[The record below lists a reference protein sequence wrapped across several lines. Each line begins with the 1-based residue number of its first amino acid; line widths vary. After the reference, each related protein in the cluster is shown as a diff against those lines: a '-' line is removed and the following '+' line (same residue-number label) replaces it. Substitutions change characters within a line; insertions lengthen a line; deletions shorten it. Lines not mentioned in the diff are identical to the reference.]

1 MKLPRG
7 VSADRLIRALERLGY
22 AVIRQKGSHLRL
34 FHEAAP
40 THSISVPLH
49 DPLKIG
55 TFHGILVEVAQAQSI
70 SIQDMRFSLPT
81 LRQKKAEDGAPG
93 TCGAADAFGLAI

>member
-7 VSADRLIRALERLGY
+7 VSAGRLIRALERLGY
-22 AVIRQKGSHLRL
+22 AVIRQKGSHIRL

-70 SIQDMRFSLPT
+70 SIQEIL
-81 LRQKKAEDGAPG
+81 
-93 TCGAADAFGLAI
+93 GLL

>member
-7 VSADRLIRALERLGY
+7 VSAERLIRALERLGY
-22 AVIRQKGSHLRL
+22 TVIRQKGSHIRL

-55 TFHGILVEVAQAQSI
+55 TFHGILAEVAQAQSI
-70 SIQDMRFSLPT
+70 SIQEILV
-81 LRQKKAEDGAPG
+81 L
-93 TCGAADAFGLAI
+93 L

>member
-7 VSADRLIRALERLGY
+7 ISSERLIRALERLGY
-22 AVIRQKGSHLRL
+22 AVIRQEGSHIRL
-34 FHEAAP
+34 IHEAAHV
-40 THSISVPLH
+40 HSISVPLH

-70 SIQDMRFSLPT
+70 SIQEILDL
-81 LRQKKAEDGAPG
+81 L
-93 TCGAADAFGLAI
+93 